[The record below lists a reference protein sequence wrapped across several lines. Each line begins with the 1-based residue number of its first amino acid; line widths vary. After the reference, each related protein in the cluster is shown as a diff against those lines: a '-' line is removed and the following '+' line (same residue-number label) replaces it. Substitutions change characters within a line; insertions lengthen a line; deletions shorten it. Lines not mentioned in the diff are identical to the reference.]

1 MISLSLVQYL
11 PFWFWDT
18 EIKKSEPHKSGF
30 GTVVTDKNDVKHHV
44 KETVEEIEK
53 KLKESCDGFVNI
65 SKLDR
70 DFENV
75 SLGKTVSPKTLLVEI
90 PNNVPSRVRPIVI
103 FPTAEAKKVVVTVTE
118 YDGNGAKMVNT
129 TIDPEL
135 SHVINLNTG
144 VE

>member
-11 PFWFWDT
+11 PFWFSDT
-18 EIKKSEPHKSGF
+18 EIKKREPHKSGF
-30 GTVVTDKNDVKHHV
+30 GTEITDIDGCKRHV
-44 KETVEEIEK
+44 KESMKEIED
-53 KLKESCDGFVNI
+53 KLKST
-65 SKLDR
+65 S
-70 DFENV
+70 ENV
-75 SLGKTVSPKTLLVEI
+75 SLGKPVSPKTLLVEI

-103 FPTAEAKKVVVTVTE
+103 FPTAEANKVVVTVTE

-129 TIDPEL
+129 TVNPEL